1 MNLKAIWWKL
11 FCVLLLIYV
20 AIAGLLSPVPRLNI
34 LNETIRNLYFHVP
47 MWFGQIIIFTVSLVY
62 SILYLLDTNQ
72 KNASSIANSKRD
84 IAAHSAV
91 TIGMLYGTLGLLTG
105 MIWGN
110 FTWGTPWSSDPK
122 LNCTAIG
129 MLIYLAYFVLRSS
142 FTDIDKRARF
152 AAIYNVFCYVMFV
165 VLIFVIPRMR
175 EFSIHPGNGGN
186 PGFATYDLDSA
197 MRLVF
202 YPAVIGWSLLAV
214 WIWTILVKYREIK
227 LFWNMRMN
235 NPLSAVALDQV

>member
-1 MNLKAIWWKL
+1 MNFKANWWK
-11 FCVLLLIYV
+11 FGTALLLVYTF
-20 AIAGLLSPVPRLNI
+20 IAGFLMPVPRLNI

-47 MWFGQIIIFTVSLVY
+47 MWFGQIIVFTVSIVY
-62 SILYLLDTNQ
+62 SFKYLLSYNRPNT
-72 KNASSIANSKRD
+72 SSDQLTRID
-84 IAAHSAV
+84 IAAHSGV

-142 FTDIDKRARF
+142 FTDFDKRARF
-152 AAIYNVFCYVMFV
+152 AAIYNLFCYVMFI
-165 VLIFVIPRMR
+165 VLIFIIPRMR

-186 PGFATYDLDSA
+186 PGFSSYDLDSR
-197 MRLVF
+197 MRMVF
-202 YPAVIGWSLLAV
+202 YPAVIAWSGLAI
-214 WIWTILVKYREIK
+214 WIWTILKKYRISKWLIHLRE
-227 LFWNMRMN
+227 LAGAR
-235 NPLSAVALDQV
+235 